1 MNSICFIG
9 GCSRG
14 AVSLPTGTWEWALVT
29 NPEIIAVNQDK
40 DCVQGTKL
48 SGMTDPDGNKNLHN
62 WAADVWIKPLS
73 DGSFAATLINRDPR
87 HSHPVRI
94 SFGAGDTML
103 FPAGPFSSM
112 LVRDL
117 HARLDLGTYLLQVEV
132 EVSGGLQCNAAS
144 APNTSVK
151 GSSERLEDFE
161 IDPASSIGC
170 GRVVEF
176 LIRVYC
182 VPESAFPS
190 AILCRIACSVAC
202 VCRD

>member
-1 MNSICFIG
+1 
-9 GCSRG
+9 
-14 AVSLPTGTWEWALVT
+14 LPVAHAAPPLPSGTWEWTLVT

-132 EVSGGLQCNAAS
+132 EVSGGLQCSVAS
-144 APNTSVK
+144 APDTSK
-151 GSSERLEDFE
+151 
-161 IDPASSIGC
+161 
-170 GRVVEF
+170 
-176 LIRVYC
+176 
-182 VPESAFPS
+182 VPPNDARILKLTPQVQSAVD
-190 AILCRIACSVAC
+190 A
-202 VCRD
+202 